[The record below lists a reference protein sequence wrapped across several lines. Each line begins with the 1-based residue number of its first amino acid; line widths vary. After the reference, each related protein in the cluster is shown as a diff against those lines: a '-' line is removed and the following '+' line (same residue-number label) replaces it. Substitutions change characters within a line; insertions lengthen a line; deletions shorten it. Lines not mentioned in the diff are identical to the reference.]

1 MIQTRTGKPSGGKTE
16 RPRSSAPAASAT
28 REASGVPKKL
38 SLSPQERHRMICE
51 AAYYRALRRGFRNG
65 SPDQDWREAE
75 AEIDTILIRAQVLIL
90 RQARLIS

>member
-1 MIQTRTGKPSGGKTE
+1 LKEEAIMIQTRTGKPSGGKTE
-16 RPRSSAPAASAT
+16 RPRSSASAAST
-28 REASGVPKKL
+28 REASNAPKKL

-75 AEIDTILIRAQVLIL
+75 AEIDAILIRA
-90 RQARLIS
+90 RRS